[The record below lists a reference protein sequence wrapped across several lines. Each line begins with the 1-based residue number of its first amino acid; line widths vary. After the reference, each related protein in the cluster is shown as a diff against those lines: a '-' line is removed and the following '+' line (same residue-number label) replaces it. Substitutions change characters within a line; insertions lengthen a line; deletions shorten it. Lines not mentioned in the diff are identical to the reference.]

1 MQLKDQYKHRG
12 MQINNEQF
20 RPLTKTWMIYW
31 MIVTTSI
38 DWRNMNNTNWLI
50 LTRVMLTQRTSNIHS
65 LITCRMTTNH
75 WVLLDPQELKLW
87 NQLKVVKRYRVHLV
101 TQKHKPKREKNCE
114 NSIDDE
120 DLSDDDAATINTLT
134 SRMFTLESIMT
145 ANNRMF

>member
-1 MQLKDQYKHRG
+1 
-12 MQINNEQF
+12 
-20 RPLTKTWMIYW
+20 
-31 MIVTTSI
+31 
-38 DWRNMNNTNWLI
+38 
-50 LTRVMLTQRTSNIHS
+50 
-65 LITCRMTTNH
+65 MTTNH

-101 TQKHKPKREKNCE
+101 TQKHKPKRETFCD